1 MADVLEINV
10 PALSSDIQSLTE
22 LLSSGNSEL
31 QALRESIE
39 SLSSTWSG
47 PAHDTFYEQIAQDLT
62 VMEEVFS
69 SLQAYKEHM
78 EFAVKEY
85 NQCEQDVYDMVASI
99 SV

>member
-10 PALSSDIQSLTE
+10 SALSSDIQSLAG
-22 LLSSGNSEL
+22 LISSGTSDLNGL
-31 QALRESIE
+31 KESIDN
-39 SLSSTWSG
+39 LSSTWSG
-47 PAHDTFYEQIAQDLT
+47 PAHDTFYAQTAQDLA
-62 VMEEVFS
+62 VMEEVFA

-78 EFAVKEY
+78 EYAVKEY